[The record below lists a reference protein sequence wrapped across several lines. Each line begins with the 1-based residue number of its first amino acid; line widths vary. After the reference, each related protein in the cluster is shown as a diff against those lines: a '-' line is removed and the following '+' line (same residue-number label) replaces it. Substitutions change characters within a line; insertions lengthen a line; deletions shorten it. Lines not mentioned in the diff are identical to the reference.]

1 MKKLMG
7 LILILLIAW
16 NSVLTYQLIELKNQ
30 PVQVINN
37 TNGDSL
43 VNQIST
49 SVTTDLTE
57 LVASVE
63 NRVVGITARLL
74 NGTST
79 GSGVIIYAADN
90 TVKIVTNNHV
100 IENAQEVIISYGDGQ
115 TSVAEVMGADAI
127 SDLALLKT
135 KVDFEVEAMP
145 FGDSDLV
152 KKGEPVI
159 AIGSPLSLNYQG
171 TVTDGIISG
180 VNRMVDIDLDGNG
193 TADWQMVVLQT
204 NAAINPGNSGGALVN
219 MAGELIGIN
228 SMKIS
233 SVEGIGFAIPVNEV
247 VPILKQLEEYGKV
260 MRPNLGISA
269 ADLSEISAYERYIY
283 RISYDNEQQT
293 GLYITRVLQDSPA
306 EQAGLEIGDILIQF
320 DDVEIVSFKQFRALL
335 YSHQVGDEIKLLV
348 NRDGLEKEITVVL
361 G

>member
-1 MKKLMG
+1 MKKLTA
-7 LILILLIAW
+7 LILVLLIAW
-16 NSVLTYQLIELKNQ
+16 NGVLTYQLIELKNQ
-30 PVQVINN
+30 PVPVVNTPNN
-37 TNGDSL
+37 TT
-43 VNQIST
+43 VNQMVT
-49 SVTTDLTE
+49 SVTTDLSE
-57 LVASVE
+57 LVAKVE
-63 NRVVGITARLL
+63 NRVVGITARLY

-79 GSGVIIYAADN
+79 GSGVITYAQDG

-100 IENAQEVIISYGDGQ
+100 IENASEIVISYGDGQ

-135 KVDFEVEAMP
+135 TVDFTVEAMP

-180 VNRMVDIDLDGNG
+180 VNRSVDIDLDGNG
-193 TADWQMVVLQT
+193 TADWQMIVLQT

-247 VPILKQLEEYGKV
+247 VPIIRQLEEYGKV
-260 MRPNLGISA
+260 VRPNLGISA
-269 ADLSEISAYERYIY
+269 ADLSELSAYERYIY
-283 RISYDNEQQT
+283 RISYEDEQQS
-293 GLYITRVLQDSPA
+293 GLYITRVLQNSPA
-306 EQAGLEIGDILIQF
+306 EKAGLLVGDILVQF
-320 DDVEIVSFKQFRALL
+320 DGVEITSFKQFRALL
-335 YSHQVGDEIKLLV
+335 YSRQVGDEITL
-348 NRDGLEKEITVVL
+348 NIIRDNVEKAIQVVL